1 MPPTVADALVL
12 TFTTGMSLR
21 AWEATGMLRREWA
34 LYDRLRAHYG
44 KVVLVTYGGPDDA
57 KIGAGLGEGVHIVCN
72 EAQLDEAGYLAG
84 VPGRVRGL
92 LAGAKTAVVKTN
104 QMMGG
109 HAAVSIAR
117 NLREAGMRVGL
128 EARGGYHWSRF
139 AAFDQGA
146 GSPAAREA
154 MLRERELC
162 LAADMVVGT
171 SPAMVGDLTWAHGL
185 DPERAVLIPNYVLP
199 DIPVRG
205 AGERQKCTVMF
216 AGQLVA
222 RKRVDMIIEALA
234 LLREAGS
241 EAELLIIGTGPEEAR
256 LKALAAERGVTA
268 TFEPRM
274 PHDEMLERMSKCTV
288 YMQASSME
296 GHPKTVIEAMAT
308 GAPVIVTTSP
318 GLGRV
323 VQHGMTGLVMPP
335 DPAAFARAL
344 EGLLGDE
351 AWREALGTAAMAEV
365 TRTMSLDCVLEMDL
379 GVQRRAL
386 ELAGSKAHPP
396 IGGVRFDPELLEGD
410 VETITETWARALQ
423 GFSRRLP
430 AKKRAQF
437 LMALDTPMYHM
448 QGAAAVEADGG
459 LHPKHRLMQYHDFFV
474 DRIKAGEKVLDLGCG
489 VGALAAS
496 IAERSKAEVTGMDWS
511 EEVLS
516 KARQRAAA
524 SGSAGPNLKLTYSLG
539 DITKDQCKGQF
550 DTIVLSNVLE
560 HIAER
565 PKRLREW
572 ASWYGSKKFLIRVPA
587 FDREWRAPFKK
598 ELGVEWRLDDT
609 HETEYTREQLEKEL
623 GEAGLKIRECVTRWG
638 EYWVL
643 AEAA

>member
-1 MPPTVADALVL
+1 MPTPIADALVL

-21 AWEATGMLRREWA
+21 TWETTGMMRREWA

-44 KVVLVTYGGPDDA
+44 QIVLVTYGGADDA
-57 KIGAGLGEGVHIVCN
+57 AAGKALGDGVRVVCN
-72 EAQLDEAGYLAG
+72 EKGLDEASYLAG
-84 VPGRVRGL
+84 VPARVQAL
-92 LAGAKTAVVKTN
+92 LAGAKSAMVKTN

-109 HAAVSIAR
+109 HVAVSIAR
-117 NLREAGMRVGL
+117 NLREAGLKVGI

-146 GSPAAREA
+146 GSPVARDA

-185 DPERAVLIPNYVLP
+185 DPERTVLIPNYVLP

-205 AGERQKCTVMF
+205 AAERQKNTVLF

-222 RKRVDMIIEALA
+222 RKRVDMIIEAIA
-234 LLREAGS
+234 LLRETGA
-241 EAELLIIGTGPEEAR
+241 EADLLIIGTGPEEAR
-256 LKALAAERGVTA
+256 LKALATDRGVPA

-274 PHDEMLERMSKCTV
+274 PHEEMLERMSKCTV

-351 AWREALGTAAMAEV
+351 AWREALGSAAMAEV
-365 TRTMSLDCVLEMDL
+365 TRSMSLDCVLEMDL
-379 GVQRRAL
+379 GVQRRAM

-396 IGGVRFDPELLEGD
+396 VGGVRFDPELLEGD
-410 VETITETWARALQ
+410 LGTITATWAKALQ

-430 AKKRAQF
+430 AKLRAQF
-437 LMALDTPMYHM
+437 LMALDTPLYHM
-448 QGAAAVEADGG
+448 QGTAAVEADGG
-459 LHPKHRLMQYHDFFV
+459 
-474 DRIKAGEKVLDLGCG
+474 
-489 VGALAAS
+489 
-496 IAERSKAEVTGMDWS
+496 
-511 EEVLS
+511 
-516 KARQRAAA
+516 
-524 SGSAGPNLKLTYSLG
+524 
-539 DITKDQCKGQF
+539 
-550 DTIVLSNVLE
+550 
-560 HIAER
+560 
-565 PKRLREW
+565 
-572 ASWYGSKKFLIRVPA
+572 
-587 FDREWRAPFKK
+587 
-598 ELGVEWRLDDT
+598 
-609 HETEYTREQLEKEL
+609 
-623 GEAGLKIRECVTRWG
+623 
-638 EYWVL
+638 
-643 AEAA
+643 

>member
-1 MPPTVADALVL
+1 MPTPIADALIL

-21 AWEATGMLRREWA
+21 TWETTGMMRREWA

-44 KVVLVTYGGPDDA
+44 QIVLVTYGGADDA
-57 KIGAGLGEGVHIVCN
+57 AAGRALGDRVSVICN
-72 EAQLDEAGYLAG
+72 EKGLDEASYLAG
-84 VPGRVRGL
+84 VPAKVRAL
-92 LAGAKTAVVKTN
+92 LAGAKSAMVKTN

-109 HAAVSIAR
+109 HVAVSIAR
-117 NLREAGMRVGL
+117 NLREAGLRVGL

-146 GSPAAREA
+146 GSPVARDA

-185 DPERAVLIPNYVLP
+185 DPERTLLIPNYVLP

-205 AGERQKCTVMF
+205 AAERQKHTVLF

-222 RKRVDMIIEALA
+222 RKRVDMIIEAIA
-234 LLREAGS
+234 LLRETGA
-241 EAELLIIGTGPEEAR
+241 EADLLIIGTGPEEAR
-256 LKALAAERGVTA
+256 LKALAAERGVPA

-274 PHDEMLERMSKCTV
+274 PHEEMLERMSKCTV

-365 TRTMSLDCVLEMDL
+365 TRSMSLDCVVEMDL
-379 GVQRRAL
+379 GVHRRAM

-410 VETITETWARALQ
+410 LGTITATWAKALQ

-430 AKKRAQF
+430 AKLRAQF
-437 LMALDTPMYHM
+437 LMALDTPLYHM
-448 QGAAAVEADGG
+448 QGTAAVEADGG
-459 LHPKHRLMQYHDFFV
+459 LHPKHRLMKYHDFFV

-511 EEVLS
+511 EEVLA
-516 KARQRAAA
+516 KARQRAGAT
-524 SGSAGPNLKLTYSLG
+524 GPNLKLTYSLG

-572 ASWYGSKKFLIRVPA
+572 AKWYGTSKFLIRVPA

-609 HETEYTREQLEKEL
+609 HETEYTREQLDREL
-623 GEAGLKIRECVTRWG
+623 GEAGLKVRECVTRWG
-638 EYWVL
+638 EYWVV